1 MPQHEEAFVTIL
13 GAHVALGYRIL
24 CSAGRAKRLR
34 LGVGRI
40 RQINGSTE
48 MVAALLDTIFNKE
61 AANGR
66 FHR

>member
-1 MPQHEEAFVTIL
+1 VTIL
-13 GAHVALGYRIL
+13 GAHVALGYRIP
-24 CSAGRAKRLR
+24 CSGGPAKRLR

-40 RQINGSTE
+40 RRSNESTE
-48 MVAALLDTIFNKE
+48 IVAALLDTIFNKE